1 MARHRRDRVLFYVIF
16 TYILASFLWWAI
28 LFLRNNQQN
37 YYADAQ
43 RLENAWVADGGTVES
58 WESSET
64 LSALKAELRKRNMM
78 ILGEG
83 LVFVALI
90 SFGFFKID
98 QSFRREI
105 ELTRQQNNFILSITH
120 ELKSPLASIKLSM
133 QTLIK
138 RSLGRE
144 QVERV
149 ASLCLDDTE
158 RLEGLVENILMAS
171 RLESPDHRFHKEQ
184 VNLSSKTRDLVE
196 SVGRKHS
203 EANLIP
209 TIQPGLF
216 IHGDAMASAS
226 VILNLIENAIKYS
239 PTNEEIRVNLY
250 SDTEEV
256 ILEVADRGPGI
267 PEKEKSNVF
276 RRFYRS
282 GNEETRA
289 SKGTGLGLFI
299 VQEIVRAHSGRI
311 ELLDNSPT
319 GSIFKVYWPRMAERV
334 DFEDSESD
342 KAIVIESDKSRD
354 LSPSERA

>member
-1 MARHRRDRVLFYVIF
+1 MVRNRRDRVLFYVIF

-43 RLENAWVADGGTVES
+43 RLENAWVADGGTVEGWLTS
-58 WESSET
+58 KTLES
-64 LSALKAELRKRNMM
+64 LNAELRKRNLM

-138 RSLGRE
+138 RALGRE
-144 QVERV
+144 QLERV

-171 RLESPDHRFHKEQ
+171 RLESPDHRFHREQ
-184 VNLSSKTRDLVE
+184 VNLSTKTRDLVE
-196 SVGRKHS
+196 SVRRKHS

-209 TIQPGLF
+209 TIESGLF

-239 PTNEEIRVNLY
+239 PANEEIRVNLY
-250 SDTEEV
+250 LDAEEV
-256 ILEVADRGPGI
+256 VLEVADCGPGI
-267 PEKEKSNVF
+267 PEKEKGNVF

-282 GNEETRA
+282 GNEEIRA

-299 VQEIVRAHSGRI
+299 VQEIIRAHSGRI

-319 GSIFKVYWPRMAERV
+319 GSIFKVRWPSIAESA
-334 DFEDSESD
+334 DFEDFESDEAIAFESD
-342 KAIVIESDKSRD
+342 KPRD
-354 LSPSERA
+354 LSASERG